1 MSKRAF
7 VHIFQFFILLAVQ
20 VLLMRNMVLFNT
32 AFCFIYVAFLLF
44 LPIQMPKVFLLVL
57 AFITGITIDV
67 FYDTVGINAA
77 ACILLAYLRPY
88 VLALLTP
95 RDDYEKNDSVNV
107 HKMGW
112 RWFTVYSLFLIFMHH
127 LALFFLEL
135 GSFRALGFTLAKIF
149 LSSLFTFL
157 VVIIIQLLF
166 FSARRANR

>member
-1 MSKRAF
+1 MSKRTF

-77 ACILLAYLRPY
+77 ACVLLAYLRPY

-112 RWFTVYSLFLIFMHH
+112 RWFTVYSMFLIFMHH

-166 FSARRANR
+166 FSARRTNR

>member
-1 MSKRAF
+1 MTRRTLA
-7 VHIFQFFILLAVQ
+7 HIIQFFLLLSVQ

-32 AFCFIYVAFLLF
+32 AFCYIYVAFLLF
-44 LPIQMPKVFLLVL
+44 LPIQMPKVPLLLL
-57 AFITGITIDV
+57 AFLVGIIIDV

-77 ACILLAYLRPY
+77 ACVLLAYLRPY

-107 HKMGW
+107 HIMGW

-135 GSFRALGFTLAKIF
+135 GSFRALGFTLVKIF
-149 LSSLFTFL
+149 LSTQFTFL

-166 FSARRANR
+166 FSARRSNR

>member
-1 MSKRAF
+1 MSKRIL
-7 VHIFQFFILLAVQ
+7 VHIFQFFILLSVQ

-44 LPIQMPKVFLLVL
+44 LPIQMPKVPLLIL
-57 AFITGITIDV
+57 AFLAGITIDV

-77 ACILLAYLRPY
+77 ACVLLAYLRPY

-95 RDDYEKNDSVNV
+95 RDDYEKNHSVNV
-107 HKMGW
+107 HIMGW

-135 GSFRALGFTLAKIF
+135 GSFRALGFTLIKIF
-149 LSSLFTFL
+149 LSTLFTFL
-157 VVIIIQLLF
+157 VIIIIQLLF
-166 FSARRANR
+166 FSSRRANR